1 MTWPPP
7 CFERVRMVWEDQMG
21 VTTAREQHGMTR
33 AEFGPVTV
41 CFGDRNGKYPDGN
54 QVIVRGTDSVAVFDT
69 PISANAI
76 GPDFTNADLCI
87 LGHVHEDHMA
97 GLHLLKGKPV
107 YAHEADVA
115 AARSWDALADV
126 FGYEG
131 AEERA
136 ASRARFEQ
144 DFHYVETP
152 DAIAYKDGATWDLG
166 GVTVR
171 AVHMPGHTPGHC
183 ALLVEPYGLAF
194 IGDIDLSTFG
204 PYYGDAN
211 SSMHDFRETLRKVR
225 DLPAKVWVTF
235 HHKGVYTDRQ
245 RFLDDLST
253 YEARFDERDVR
264 LMEMLRAAPK
274 TLEQL
279 ARGRLLYPAHFNE
292 PWVDGVEARSI
303 AMHLDELM
311 GKGRVARDADGR
323 YRLA

>member
-1 MTWPPP
+1 
-7 CFERVRMVWEDQMG
+7 MG
-21 VTTAREQHGMTR
+21 GVMTARKQNDIAR
-33 AEFGPVTV
+33 ADFGPVTV
-41 CFGDRNGKYPDGN
+41 YFGDRNGKYPDGN
-54 QVIVRGTDSVAVFDT
+54 QVIVRGSDSVAVFDT

-97 GLHLLKGKPV
+97 GLHLLRGKPV

-115 AARSWDALADV
+115 AARSWETLADV
-126 FGYEG
+126 FGYAG
-131 AEERA
+131 AERA
-136 ASRARFEQ
+136 RSRARFEKE
-144 DFHYVETP
+144 FHYIEAP

-171 AVHMPGHTPGHC
+171 AAHMPGHTPGHC

-204 PYYGDAN
+204 PYYGDTN
-211 SSMHDFRETLRKVR
+211 SSLHDFRETLRKVR

-245 RFLDDLST
+245 RFLDDLCA
-253 YEARFDERDVR
+253 YEARFDARDAR
-264 LMEMLRAAPK
+264 LLEMLGAGPQ

-279 ARGRLLYPAHFNE
+279 AQGRILYPAHVNE

-303 AMHLDELM
+303 AMHLDDLI
-311 GKGRVARDADGR
+311 GQGRVARDGDGR
-323 YRLA
+323 YRLV